1 MKLGEALKRA
11 GTSSD
16 PRDAQYLLAD
26 LLKVSRA
33 SIIAHPERV
42 LTPSEESEFERR
54 IAARAEGMPV
64 AYIIGAREFY
74 GRDFLVNEFV
84 LIPRPETELLVE
96 LALARISEHKMPER
110 RASYRVLELG
120 TGSGAIGVTLA
131 LESPD
136 SSVTAC
142 DISVKAVEIARQNAG
157 HLGAKVEFIESNW
170 YAALGTRT
178 FDLIVSNPPY
188 VAAGDPHLSQGD
200 LRFEPQIAL
209 SDGSDDGLESIR
221 IIIQGAA
228 ARLAPGGWLL
238 FEHGYDQAAS
248 ALDLLL
254 NARFENPICIKDL
267 AGIQR
272 VSGGQIR

>member
-1 MKLGEALKRA
+1 MKLGDALKRA
-11 GTSSD
+11 GASSD

-26 LLKVSRA
+26 LLKLSRA
-33 SIIAHPERV
+33 SILAHPERV
-42 LTPSEESEFERR
+42 LTPSAASEFERR
-54 IAARAEGMPV
+54 MSARAEGIPV
-64 AYIIGAREFY
+64 AYIIGRREFF
-74 GRDFLVNEFV
+74 GRDFRVNEHV

-96 LALARISEHKMPER
+96 QALARISEHKRPAR

-142 DISVKAVEIARQNAG
+142 DISGKALEIARQNARN
-157 HLGAKVEFIESNW
+157 LGAKVEFIESHW
-170 YAALGTRT
+170 YASLGTRT
-178 FDLIVSNPPY
+178 FDLIISNPPY
-188 VAAGDPHLSQGD
+188 VAGSDPHLSQGD

-209 SDGSDDGLESIR
+209 TDGSDDGMDSIR
-221 IIIQGAA
+221 IIVQGSVK
-228 ARLAPGGWLL
+228 RLAPGGWLL

-248 ALDLLL
+248 ARDLLL
-254 NARFENPICIKDL
+254 NACFANLFCIKDL
-267 AGIQR
+267 AGIER